1 MAAASAADP
10 QGFRTLP
17 WRPLNTITT
26 KKLQAHG
33 NGGERGRGG
42 GRPDGGVG
50 GVGGEGGVGW
60 CGWPGR
66 SGHALEAIKYNY
78 HKEIT
83 STWEWRREREGG
95 GRPDGGVG
103 GEGGVG
109 WCGWRGAAGMHWRPL
124 NTITTKKLQAHGS
137 EER

>member
-1 MAAASAADP
+1 MMVVWVVWVVGGWRWVVWVVSGVGWCGWRGAA
-10 QGFRTLP
+10 GMH

-33 NGGERGRGG
+33 SGGERGRGG
-42 GRPDGGVG
+42 GRPDGGV
-50 GVGGEGGVGW
+50 
-60 CGWPGR
+60 
-66 SGHALEAIKYNY
+66 
-78 HKEIT
+78 
-83 STWEWRREREGG
+83 
-95 GRPDGGVG
+95 GGVG

-137 EER
+137 GGERGRGGGRPDGGVGGVERG